1 MKKILMIIV
10 LVVGTLFATT
20 GCASINKWSKDLE
33 SEYGNGLNRIVKVYS
48 MDGKLLET
56 YEGKIDID
64 YEDNRVLF
72 QVNSGNRIAIY
83 GNTAVVVVEEK

>member
-1 MKKILMIIV
+1 MKKGLMIIV

-56 YEGKIDID
+56 YEGKINIEYD
-64 YEDNRVLF
+64 DNRVIF
-72 QVNSGNRIAIY
+72 QVNGGNRIAIY
-83 GNTAVVVVEEK
+83 TKTATVIVEEK

>member
-1 MKKILMIIV
+1 MKKGLMIIV

-20 GCASINKWSKDLE
+20 GCASVNKWSKDLE

-56 YEGKIDID
+56 YEGKINIEYD
-64 YEDNRVLF
+64 DNRVIF
-72 QVNSGNRIAIY
+72 QVNGGNRIAIY
-83 GNTAVVVVEEK
+83 TKTATVIVEEK